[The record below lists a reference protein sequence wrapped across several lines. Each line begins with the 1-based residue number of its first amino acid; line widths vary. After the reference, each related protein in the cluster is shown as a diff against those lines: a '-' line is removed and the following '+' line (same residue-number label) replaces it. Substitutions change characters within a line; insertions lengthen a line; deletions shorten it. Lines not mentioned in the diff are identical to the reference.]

1 MDPRFRLPIGQGW
14 KILRIQVAA
23 CVCRNVAASI
33 GITGR
38 RWRSAGVGDVP
49 SMKQQKLSTLI
60 EAVRVVTGKRNVWR
74 RFARLLYRQRASL
87 RDAEC
92 LL

>member
-1 MDPRFRLPIGQGW
+1 
-14 KILRIQVAA
+14 
-23 CVCRNVAASI
+23 
-33 GITGR
+33 
-38 RWRSAGVGDVP
+38 
-49 SMKQQKLSTLI
+49 MKQQKLSTLI